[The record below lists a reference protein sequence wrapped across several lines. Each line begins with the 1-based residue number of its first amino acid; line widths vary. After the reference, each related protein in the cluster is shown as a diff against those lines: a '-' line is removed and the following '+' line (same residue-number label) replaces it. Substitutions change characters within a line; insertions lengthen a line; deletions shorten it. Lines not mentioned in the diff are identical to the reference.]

1 MTPIE
6 VFDIKKYPQISVKL
20 KKVPLA
26 EINQPRQGKID
37 CLIRFQYA
45 VFHLVY
51 EQAVRHLLLLKNK
64 FRYVTRR
71 SHCQLKE
78 VTQV

>member
-1 MTPIE
+1 M
-6 VFDIKKYPQISVKL
+6 KL

-26 EINQPRQGKID
+26 EIKQPKQGKIV

-45 VFHLVY
+45 VFHSVY

-64 FRYVTRR
+64 FRYATRR
-71 SHCQLKE
+71 SHCAVKGSDSGIECKPKCVENVIQE
-78 VTQV
+78 